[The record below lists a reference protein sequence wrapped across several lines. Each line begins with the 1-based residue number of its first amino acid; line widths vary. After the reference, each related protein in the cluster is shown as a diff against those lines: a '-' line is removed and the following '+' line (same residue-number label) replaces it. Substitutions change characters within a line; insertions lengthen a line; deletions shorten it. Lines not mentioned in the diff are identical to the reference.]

1 MRTQASL
8 SFASHRRVD
17 LYREFITV
25 QYGSTAKRSGEN
37 RPDNTAGWYCTD
49 SSLQYNTVVQLRG
62 QGRIDR
68 TTLQDGIVQTVH
80 YSTLQYG
87 STAKR
92 SGENTPD
99 NTAGWYCTDSSLQ
112 YSTVVQ

>member
-49 SSLQYNTVVQLRG
+49 SSLHCNTVVQLRG

-68 TTLQDGIVQTVH
+68 TTLQNGIVQTVH
-80 YSTLQYG
+80 YST
-87 STAKR
+87 KR
-92 SGENTPD
+92 
-99 NTAGWYCTDSSLQ
+99 
-112 YSTVVQ
+112 